1 MRQILSE
8 PSIEMSALLKRVL
21 LTEDNHINW
30 RQLEQFISISSKAD
44 SAILKGNYSESKKAG
59 GQLDLSRMPSSRS
72 ASITPTVLTRASSS
86 SSGSSSSRTSS
97 DDKTEGVSLQIA
109 IQIVDYLLSDRGQYL
124 REPLI
129 RDIVEIIES
138 LGSAAQS
145 FLSLLTNR
153 FIPVPDEKPNKERV
167 LQFINIINGISRST
181 DINHNYHSGGSSGGD
196 DDVSSSR
203 YEYEFSNPTLS
214 LQRISSLL
222 STIEKYLM
230 LLVETSN
237 TTAEAVEFRQLLN
250 KLGVLIR
257 QVVALLIERR
267 TLALSKSISINSQ
280 RQIKSFLP
288 ALSRVMEVILK

>member
-1 MRQILSE
+1 
-8 PSIEMSALLKRVL
+8 
-21 LTEDNHINW
+21 
-30 RQLEQFISISSKAD
+30 
-44 SAILKGNYSESKKAG
+44 
-59 GQLDLSRMPSSRS
+59 
-72 ASITPTVLTRASSS
+72 
-86 SSGSSSSRTSS
+86 
-97 DDKTEGVSLQIA
+97 
-109 IQIVDYLLSDRGQYL
+109 VDYLLSDRGQYL

-181 DINHNYHSGGSSGGD
+181 DINHNYPSSDGSGGD

-214 LQRISSLL
+214 LQRISSLS

>member
-86 SSGSSSSRTSS
+86 SSGSSSSSS
-97 DDKTEGVSLQIA
+97 SSDKTEGVSLQIA

>member
-86 SSGSSSSRTSS
+86 SSGSSSSSS
-97 DDKTEGVSLQIA
+97 SSDKTEGVSLQIA

-153 FIPVPDEKPNKERV
+153 FVPVPDEKPNKERV